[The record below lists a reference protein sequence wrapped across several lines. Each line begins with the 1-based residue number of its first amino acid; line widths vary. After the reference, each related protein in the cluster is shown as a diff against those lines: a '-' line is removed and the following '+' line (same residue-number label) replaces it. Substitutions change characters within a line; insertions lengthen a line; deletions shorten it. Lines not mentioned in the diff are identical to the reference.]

1 VEPRSAA
8 ATVRLCAGR
17 HDLVSS
23 TGDTTIGPATA
34 PMVSRIGN
42 QEPTMILDVLI
53 EFALLVLVI
62 TALIVTSAVLLSI
75 HPSSPRQRARNLRR
89 RTPSAPG

>member
-1 VEPRSAA
+1 
-8 ATVRLCAGR
+8 
-17 HDLVSS
+17 
-23 TGDTTIGPATA
+23 
-34 PMVSRIGN
+34 
-42 QEPTMILDVLI
+42 MILDVLI

-75 HPSSPRQRARNLRR
+75 HPSSHRQRAGNQGR